1 MKRKREA
8 FGKRFVKV
16 KLILVNIRFRL
27 DISKLVMVTNPGIG
41 FGA

>member
-8 FGKRFVKV
+8 FVKAFVKV
-16 KLILVNIRFRL
+16 KLILVNNRFKL
-27 DISKLVMVTNPGIG
+27 DISTPFMVTNPGIG